1 MGSVAYQPDYR
12 IRGGELE
19 LPEPTQSNQTW
30 VRVRDNADGPELVD
44 LGESKGKW
52 KLIEWDPNAPRQD
65 VWDMGHIS
73 EAKYSKIHERY
84 MNKEIST
91 EEFLEEYHD
100 SANYE
105 VQDPRRNRAHDDE

>member
-1 MGSVAYQPDYR
+1 MAHVLLTRIEHDPVVEAPLSAGCIVHSDRGSQFRARKFVHALNR
-12 IRGGELE
+12 
-19 LPEPTQSNQTW
+19 
-30 VRVRDNADGPELVD
+30 
-44 LGESKGKW
+44 
-52 KLIEWDPNAPRQD
+52 
-65 VWDMGHIS
+65 HHH
-73 EAKYSKIHERY
+73 SKIHERY